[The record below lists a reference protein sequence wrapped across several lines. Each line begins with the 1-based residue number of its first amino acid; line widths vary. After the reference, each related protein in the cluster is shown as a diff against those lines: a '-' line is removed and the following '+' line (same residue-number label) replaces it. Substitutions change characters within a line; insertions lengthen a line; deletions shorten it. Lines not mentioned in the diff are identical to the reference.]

1 MMNANHVIG
10 RVCVAGLLAL
20 AMIPAGCSAV
30 GAIAAKV
37 EREGSHD
44 VKAKYEGLGG
54 KTFAVVVAAD
64 RAIQGDHPLL
74 TELMIERM
82 TQRLANN
89 TNVPRAAG
97 FVPPLQ
103 VQKYL
108 VEHSN
113 WTAMSLTDLAKE
125 LGGVDRLVYVDLY
138 EFRLNDPGNAYLWE
152 GIAAGNVSVVET
164 DSPVPDD
171 FAFQQEIQIK
181 FPDAAGMGPN
191 DLSAAAVRTE
201 LARRFIERACWLMY
215 NHEEKNHLEY

>member
-1 MMNANHVIG
+1 MMTGKQILAG
-10 RVCVAGLLAL
+10 FCTAGLLAMS
-20 AMIPAGCSAV
+20 AMLAGCSAV
-30 GAIAAKV
+30 GAIAAKM
-37 EREGSHD
+37 EREGSRD
-44 VKAKYEGLGG
+44 VPAQYEGLGG

-108 VEHSN
+108 VEHTN
-113 WTAMSLTDLAKE
+113 WTALSLTDLAKE

-152 GIAAGNVSVVET
+152 GVAAGTVSVIET

-171 FAFQQEIQIK
+171 FAFQKEIQVK
-181 FPDAAGMGPN
+181 FPDNAGMGPN
-191 DLSAAAVRTE
+191 ELSSAAVRTE

-215 NHEEKNHLEY
+215 NHEEKNNLEY